1 MIYDYGF
8 NKTLYRNTTLLSS
21 DNDSGSSTIIY
32 NPTSGSTPSESIGSG
47 SSMNQIVLSGFI
59 RGGQTDYNA
68 GTGFWLGNDNGTYKF
83 SIGNSG
89 GYGMTWDGSMFT
101 VSGTITATAGDI
113 GGWDIVAGYL
123 YSLATGTPTSSP
135 TDGLVMASGNSAIIV
150 YEDGAKR
157 AVMGYLSSGVYGFRG
172 YATNGSTIIFEMS
185 DTRQIIGGWTFTNA
199 SLSATG
205 ISLDAANKRIT
216 VGASNEIIIDGTN
229 KRISIGT
236 SAELL
241 LDGLN
246 KKIVS
251 SNYVSGVMGAGFYLD
266 SNLLEVGNIAC
277 RGIIRTAVFQKDIVS
292 AMGGNFLVLDADV
305 LDVAMTSED
314 NSTLTI
320 EGNTDFA
327 VGDILRIK
335 NGTDDE
341 WFEVTNI
348 GSAPTYTVTR
358 DKAGS
363 YSANNNP
370 AWTIGSTVT
379 NYKQSGDG
387 GVYMTASETNAPYLS
402 VFDHAGSP
410 WDTINTRLRLG
421 NLNGYLGYST
431 DLYGIAIGETNKY
444 LKYDP
449 TNGLRVRGIID
460 ADAGLFSGITFKS
473 NSQSSIGGD
482 IVISNADALF
492 LDMTGD
498 DDSTLTITG
507 NATFAVN
514 DILHIKA
521 DLGAGT
527 VEEWL
532 AVTDISSAPTYTVTR
547 DLAGDYSA
555 NANPVWTNGVSVV
568 RKGNGTVQV
577 VTNES
582 FSDDFNRS
590 NRELNGDNSW
600 VCNGGNSKYAIVS
613 NEAKHISNDTY
624 WCYQNL
630 GVQSF
635 PISGSFT
642 TKEALYKAGYRYHFD
657 ASIYIG
663 ANTDKTNGISI
674 NMNRTSEIYSNSSVA
689 VKDGSTTVATKS
701 TTFQYTTE
709 VLVEYE
715 ILADGSGS
723 VTLTEGASTD
733 TLSWSAR
740 TWTNGG
746 NDYFG
751 FETGA
756 ESVDIYGCIID
767 NITYNYCYLDGVD
780 SGSGGWLQLTGSD
793 TNAPYYSVYQRNTGL
808 YSDYQEVARFGN
820 LNGMLDYVTNK
831 YGVVIGDEEGYLK
844 YDTTNGFQMVESS
857 MVAGIAITAG
867 QALCVYTDG
876 KAYSTDGL
884 VLTMTSPFIGFAMED
899 TAKDGIVPVLT
910 FGSKKDLSSL
920 TIASNYY
927 LNNATH
933 TIDQSY
939 EVANGGIEIG
949 IGVEG
954 WTTFTTSAGITHLS
968 AVAIKAQRGVN
979 PSSITIKVKT
989 TGGTLLGT
997 TSCDVPS
1004 TSATWIIAYFPFPVP
1019 LSGSTQYNL
1028 THQASRTQV
1037 ILTWNNPTSAK
1048 NYRTYYSTNRGIIG
1062 TSAGT
1067 VSKKVG
1073 LALSATQLLILN
1085 T

>member
-1 MIYDYGF
+1 MATL
-8 NKTLYRNTTLLSS
+8 KTKNT
-21 DNDSGSSTIIY
+21 
-32 NPTSGSTPSESIGSG
+32 
-47 SSMNQIVLSGFI
+47 V
-59 RGGQTDYNA
+59 
-68 GTGFWLGNDNGTYKF
+68 
-83 SIGNSG
+83 
-89 GYGMTWDGSMFT
+89 
-101 VSGTITATAGDI
+101 
-113 GGWDIVAGYL
+113 
-123 YSLATGTPTSSP
+123 
-135 TDGLVMASGNSAIIV
+135 
-150 YEDGAKR
+150 
-157 AVMGYLSSGVYGFRG
+157 
-172 YATNGSTIIFEMS
+172 
-185 DTRQIIGGWTFTNA
+185 TFQVN
-199 SLSATG
+199 
-205 ISLDAANKRIT
+205 
-216 VGASNEIIIDGTN
+216 
-229 KRISIGT
+229 
-236 SAELL
+236 
-241 LDGLN
+241 
-246 KKIVS
+246 
-251 SNYVSGVMGAGFYLD
+251 
-266 SNLLEVGNIAC
+266 
-277 RGIIRTAVFQKDIVS
+277 
-292 AMGGNFLVLDADV
+292 
-305 LDVAMTSED
+305 
-314 NSTLTI
+314 
-320 EGNTDFA
+320 
-327 VGDILRIK
+327 DILRIK
-335 NGTDDE
+335 DGTSDE
-341 WFEVTNI
+341 WLLVTADL
-348 GSAPTYTVTR
+348 GSGEYTVTR
-358 DKAGS
+358 DLDAQYTS
-363 YSANNNP
+363 NNNP
-370 AWTIGSTVT
+370 VWKKGATVV
-379 NYKQSGDG
+379 NYGQSGDG
-387 GVYMTASETNAPYLS
+387 GIYMTASEPNAPYLS
-402 VFDHAGSP
+402 IFDHAGSP

-492 LDMTGD
+492 LDMAGD

-521 DLGAGT
+521 DLGAGV

-663 ANTDKTNGISI
+663 ANTDKTGGISI

-689 VKDGSTTVATKS
+689 VKDGSTIVATKS

-723 VTLTEGASTD
+723 VTLTQGANTD
-733 TLSWSAR
+733 TLSWGAR

-751 FETGA
+751 FITGA

-820 LNGMLDYVTNK
+820 LNGLLDYTTDE
-831 YGVVIGDEEGYLK
+831 YGVVIGDEGGYLK
-844 YDTTNGFQMVESS
+844 YDPTN
-857 MVAGIAITAG
+857 
-867 QALCVYTDG
+867 
-876 KAYSTDGL
+876 GL
-884 VLTMTSPFIGFAMED
+884 VL
-899 TAKDGIVPVLT
+899 
-910 FGSKKDLSSL
+910 
-920 TIASNYY
+920 
-927 LNNATH
+927 
-933 TIDQSY
+933 
-939 EVANGGIEIG
+939 GGNS
-949 IGVEG
+949 
-954 WTTFTTSAGITHLS
+954 TTFFQVSASDTLVSSNDGAGSSTETSYT
-968 AVAIKAQRGVN
+968 
-979 PSSITIKVKT
+979 KVKEIQYNDI
-989 TGGTLLGT
+989 GGTIRVKFDLT
-997 TSCDVPS
+997 TPS
-1004 TSATWIIAYFPFPVP
+1004 ALSDTVYGKIYKNGIAY
-1019 LSGSTQYNL
+1019 GTE
-1028 THQASRTQV
+1028 R
-1037 ILTWNNPTSAK
+1037 
-1048 NYRTYYSTNRGIIG
+1048 STNQDLPDYD
-1062 TSAGT
+1062 TFSED
-1067 VSKKVG
+1067 
-1073 LALSATQLLILN
+1073 LAFNSGDLIQLYVNKSGAAPSVNFRNFRLYYTKSIKTATN
-1085 T
+1085 TNTL